1 MDGICRLMNNKN
13 RKSPMK
19 DILQLGDSI
28 KGYSVKPAINLHT
41 LYLTGEIESPDE
53 YTDVFEN
60 IRMASPNDVIKIHIN
75 SPGGD
80 LFTAIQFMRVL
91 KETEAKVVTSVEGAC
106 MSAATLIFLAADQ
119 FEISE
124 HSVFMF
130 HNYSTF
136 MYGKGGELFDGIMHD
151 RKWSENLL
159 KTEYEGFL
167 TDKEIETVLDGK
179 DIWLDADEAVERLN
193 TFAKLQAERIKAQEA
208 EAQQPATK
216 KRKSTKKSN

>member
-1 MDGICRLMNNKN
+1 MTKKTNKN
-13 RKSPMK
+13 RITSPMK
-19 DILQLGDSI
+19 ELLALGDTKSN
-28 KGYSVKPAINLHT
+28 YSVKPAINLHT

-53 YTDVFEN
+53 YTDIFEN
-60 IRMASPNDVIKIHIN
+60 IRMAGPNDVLKIHIN

-91 KETEAKVVTSVEGAC
+91 KETDAKVITSVEGAC

-167 TDKEIETVLDGK
+167 TEEEVDSLLNNK
-179 DIWLDADEAVERLN
+179 DIWLDSDEALERLKN
-193 TFAKLQAERIKAQEA
+193 FAKVQEEKRKQAESEEEEEDQK
-208 EAQQPATK
+208 
-216 KRKSTKKSN
+216 

>member
-1 MDGICRLMNNKN
+1 MSNPNQN
-13 RKSPMK
+13 SNQRKHSPMK
-19 DILQLGDSI
+19 DLFLGDI
-28 KGYSVKPAINLHT
+28 KSNYTVKPAINLHT
-41 LYLTGEIESPDE
+41 LYVTGEITGPDD
-53 YTDVFEN
+53 YTDVFEG
-60 IRMASPNDVIKIHIN
+60 IRMAGPGDVVKIHIN

-91 KETEAKVVTSVEGAC
+91 KETEAKVICSVEGAC
-106 MSAATLIFLAADQ
+106 MSAATLIFLSADQ
-119 FEISE
+119 FEISD

-167 TDKEIETVLDGK
+167 TEDEVDSVLNNK
-179 DIWLDADEAVERLN
+179 DIWLDSDEALERLKN
-193 TFAKLQAERIKAQEA
+193 FAEVQAKKRE
-208 EAQQPATK
+208 EAQAKADAEENTD
-216 KRKSTKKSN
+216 

>member
-1 MDGICRLMNNKN
+1 
-13 RKSPMK
+13 MK
-19 DILQLGDSI
+19 ELLTLGDTKSN
-28 KGYSVKPAINLHT
+28 YSVKPAINLHT

-53 YTDVFEN
+53 YTEIFEN
-60 IRMASPNDVIKIHIN
+60 IRMAGPNDVLKIHIN

-91 KETEAKVVTSVEGAC
+91 KETEAKVITSVEGAC
-106 MSAATLIFLAADQ
+106 MSAATLIFLTADQ
-119 FEISE
+119 FEISD

-167 TDKEIETVLDGK
+167 TEEEIDSLLNNK
-179 DIWLDADEAVERLN
+179 DIWLDGDEALERL
-193 TFAKLQAERIKAQEA
+193 KSYSKVQEEKRKQAESEEA
-208 EAQQPATK
+208 ENAEGEDTK
-216 KRKSTKKSN
+216 

>member
-1 MDGICRLMNNKN
+1 
-13 RKSPMK
+13 MK
-19 DILQLGDSI
+19 ELLALGDTKSN
-28 KGYSVKPAINLHT
+28 YSVKPAINLHT

-53 YTDVFEN
+53 YTDIFEN
-60 IRMASPNDVIKIHIN
+60 IRMAGPNDVLKIHIN

-91 KETEAKVVTSVEGAC
+91 KETDAKVITSVEGAC

-167 TDKEIETVLDGK
+167 TEEEVDSLLNNK
-179 DIWLDADEAVERLN
+179 DIWLDSDEALERLKN
-193 TFAKLQAERIKAQEA
+193 FAKVQEEKRKQAESEEEEEDQK
-208 EAQQPATK
+208 
-216 KRKSTKKSN
+216 